1 MLFSSQLTPC
11 SILARAA
18 SAGAPVVHGASH
30 DAISL
35 AWAQAAVAL
44 TPALQQLAAANL
56 QQHQQQL
63 QKAFETQF
71 QAFAQQQVPPLGV
84 PKQQAQTGVAMTS
97 TQPHQFSAPPAAQ
110 IHFALPVQNLPLPN
124 WTMSAPQHRPQ
135 APVTI
140 PIAPHPPTGAAI
152 AVASVPSLPPL
163 ASQVSGA
170 SNQSAASPNRSKEDE
185 DAGSM
190 LMGFL
195 TTLRQ
200 GYIEAKNKKDREERD
215 RTLKRSMSSSIS
227 TGIGYSNETSS
238 GKTSDPADSSPDE
251 ELDPSGGSNKDA
263 SSSEESDPVE
273 GASRVPPR
281 KRHKTKIGEFTKK
294 NVAAHNT
301 RMNALHANSSYEP
314 QARDVDDD

>member
-1 MLFSSQLTPC
+1 MLFSNQLTSF

-18 SAGAPVVHGASH
+18 PAGAPVVHGASH

-71 QAFAQQQVPPLGV
+71 QAFAQQQVPPPGV
-84 PKQQAQTGVAMTS
+84 PKQHVEFGAAMTS
-97 TQPHQFSAPPAAQ
+97 AQPHQFSPPPAAQ
-110 IHFALPVQNLPLPN
+110 IHYALPVQNLPLPN

-140 PIAPHPPTGAAI
+140 PIAPHPPTGPAI

-170 SNQSAASPNRSKEDE
+170 SKQSAASPNRSKEDE

-200 GYIEAKNKKDREERD
+200 GYIEAKNQKDREERD
-215 RTLKRSMSSSIS
+215 RSLKHSMSTSIS

-251 ELDPSGGSNKDA
+251 ELGGSNKDA